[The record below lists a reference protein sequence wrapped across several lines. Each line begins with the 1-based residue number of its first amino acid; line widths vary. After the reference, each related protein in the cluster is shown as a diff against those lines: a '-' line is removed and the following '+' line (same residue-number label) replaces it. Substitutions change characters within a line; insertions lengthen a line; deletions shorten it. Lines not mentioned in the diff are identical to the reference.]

1 MEPLKSSSRCNV
13 SNIRSENGDY
23 TLAPVQEIG
32 YNTPI
37 RIGFKREL
45 RPSRL
50 RKRRYEEVP
59 YLRYA
64 RLSPLLKEINNSLH

>member
-1 MEPLKSSSRCNV
+1 MEPLKSSSRCDV

-23 TLAPVQEIG
+23 ILAPVQDIG

-37 RIGFKREL
+37 RIGFKRKL

-59 YLRYA
+59 YF
-64 RLSPLLKEINNSLH
+64 EICKVVTITKGN